1 MQMVSSP
8 CLPAGAVRNDKPHEI
23 FPAFMLKAEKR
34 ETQRVEKLIP
44 PAETGAGFLV
54 QKVAQYHQAVL
65 QECQQKQYAID
76 FPRMLL
82 PMPEIM
88 R

>member
-1 MQMVSSP
+1 
-8 CLPAGAVRNDKPHEI
+8 
-23 FPAFMLKAEKR
+23 MLKTEER
-34 ETQRVEKLIP
+34 ETKRVEKLIP
-44 PAETGAGFLV
+44 PSETGAGFHV
-54 QKVAQYHQAVL
+54 QKVAQYHQAML

-76 FPRMLL
+76 FPHMAL